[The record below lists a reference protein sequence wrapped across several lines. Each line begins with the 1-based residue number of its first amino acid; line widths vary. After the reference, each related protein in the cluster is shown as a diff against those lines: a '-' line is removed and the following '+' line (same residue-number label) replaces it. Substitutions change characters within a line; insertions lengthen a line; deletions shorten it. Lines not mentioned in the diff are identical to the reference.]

1 MDVKVCCLFV
11 CLRLCLNVC
20 IYVYGGI
27 VMNGYDKL
35 SMNMIM
41 VLCMGKVYGTD
52 CIGKVCMESWVG
64 YVLKWRLLCCMDMK
78 RDITSEQECLSK
90 VYRYWCVGKVYRYEC
105 VGKVSMYKCM
115 DVKILI

>member
-1 MDVKVCCLFV
+1 MC
-11 CLRLCLNVC
+11 LCLCVNVC

-35 SMNMIM
+35 SMNIIMI
-41 VLCMGKVYGTD
+41 LCMGKVYGTV

-90 VYRYWCVGKVYRYEC
+90 VYGYVSVRKVNRNEC
-105 VGKVSMYKCM
+105 VCKVSMY
-115 DVKILI
+115 